1 MLSENA
7 VNIKVR
13 IKFSKTGSLKFIS
26 HLDLQR
32 TMQSSFLRSKLP
44 IYYSEGFNPHPKVVF
59 SPPLSVGVSSLTEF
73 VDVKML
79 ENVSFTEIME
89 KLNASFPKGLRAHE
103 CYTPETKFN
112 DVKWGLYEIKYELVG
127 EIPADICEKAKA
139 ALTAEEINV
148 EKFSKK
154 TGAKTVNIAGVLFT
168 KNNTTKLAS
177 EVKTAAVELYEKHGV
192 AVFGTTIGT
201 FPAPIGESQL
211 AHQSLFDYAPKSKVT
226 QQYTAAIEE
235 MLAAVNK

>member
-1 MLSENA
+1 MLPENA

-112 DVKWGLYEIKYELVG
+112 DVKWGLYEIKYELAG
-127 EIPADICEKAKA
+127 EIPADICEKAKT

-154 TGAKTVNIAGVLFT
+154 TGAKTVNIAGGVRFCSAELEGNILTVRAKLSCDDATFVNPKYVSETLACAMPEAFACAEEEVCRMEVYLADGETLF
-168 KNNTTKLAS
+168 K
-177 EVKTAAVELYEKHGV
+177 
-192 AVFGTTIGT
+192 
-201 FPAPIGESQL
+201 
-211 AHQSLFDYAPKSKVT
+211 
-226 QQYTAAIEE
+226 
-235 MLAAVNK
+235 